1 MKKII
6 LFSLFVFAFS
16 STKAQEPTKDI
27 YYLADTI
34 NVAKNDRV
42 LEIQGIK
49 INRFEYTFVFFCKCV
64 WPNYDAVEFSYL
76 VNKKNP
82 QPKEVLGKPSYP
94 YISYKSLMEFVAKH
108 QRGFDNHY
116 QLYLTEVLPGNKYR
130 TSKVNFSPQSEPRVN
145 VTKLPKQ

>member
-1 MKKII
+1 MMKKFISI
-6 LFSLFVFAFS
+6 SVFLLAFG
-16 STKAQEPTKDI
+16 STMAQETIKDI

-42 LEIQGIK
+42 LEIQGLK

-82 QPKEVLGKPSYP
+82 QPKVVLGKPSYL
-94 YISYKSLMEFVAKH
+94 YISYKSLMDLVAKH
-108 QRGFDNHY
+108 QRYFNYHY
-116 QLYLTEVLPGNKYR
+116 QLYITEVLPGNKYR
-130 TSKVNFSPQSEPRVN
+130 TSKTNFSPQSEPRVN
-145 VTKLPKQ
+145 VTKLPK

>member
-1 MKKII
+1 MKKLILI
-6 LFSLFVFAFS
+6 TFLLFSLNYTV
-16 STKAQEPTKDI
+16 AQDSKPKL

-42 LEIQGIK
+42 LEIQGLK

-82 QPKEVLGKPSYP
+82 QPKVVLGKPSYP
-94 YISYKSLMEFVAKH
+94 YISYKTLMDLVAKH
-108 QRGFDNHY
+108 QRYFDKHY
-116 QLYLTEVLPGNKYR
+116 QLYITEVLPGNKYR
-130 TSKVNFSPQSEPRVN
+130 TSKASFSPQSEPRVN
-145 VTKLPKQ
+145 VTKLPK